1 MPNGIKKR
9 FLQICKQITV
19 KKVMITLLTVLIIFI
34 PTILAKV
41 YTEHAKS
48 SNSEEMKR
56 VHTVELLDASG
67 KKLFSEEANLKENG
81 DTSLVSIFNAIS
93 NNMLQSDKISENV
106 VTEAPLTA
114 RLISQ
119 ADVKILTC
127 YFSFTEGAS
136 YCVDG
141 NGIYYKIPAADS
153 ERFLAS
159 PFSESLYKEAS
170 SHTLS
175 TANGDVILPTHID
188 WHYLNTNGTFLS
200 ASLNESTEET
210 LTYNVTG
217 GISLSFS
224 KMPDKCTVE
233 IYDGNELLFSGNLEE
248 LSALTLDYGVSFYV
262 SVNAEWTRTDDSK
275 NFGAAEYGFN
285 VTVQDRAEF
294 TIDKTELSFG
304 EYAILKATH
313 VSDISKIT
321 FTSDIPGFNPIF
333 KLDGTNAFAVIPCPS
348 AVSENGSYGITVSY
362 GISTQSFK
370 LTASEASVLQQAK
383 LNKYFEEF
391 ELSKKLSDIS
401 ASSFIFVNGETHAP
415 DGYIKNN
422 SSNSRDTFFTEYIC
436 LNGYGMPIKAITGG
450 TVALTGS
457 EAKLGTYAVI
467 DIGLGIN
474 VIYAN
479 MSSTDVNVGDCAAT
493 GDIVGRTGE
502 LSDGTSEGFIIF
514 AVYQGTMLNIN
525 SIYR

>member
-1 MPNGIKKR
+1 MPNGIKNR
-9 FLQICKQITV
+9 FLRFCKQITA
-19 KKVMITLLTVLIIFI
+19 KKILITLLIVLIIFI
-34 PTILAKV
+34 PTILARV
-41 YTEHAKS
+41 YIKHTKNS
-48 SNSEEMKR
+48 DSEEMHR
-56 VHTVELLDASG
+56 VHTVELLDTSG
-67 KKLFSEEANLKENG
+67 EKLFSEEADPKENG

-93 NNMLQSDKISENV
+93 NNMIQSDKISENV

-119 ADVKILTC
+119 ADIKVLTC

-141 NGIYYKIPAADS
+141 DGIYYKIPAADS

-170 SHTLS
+170 APTLS
-175 TANGDVILPTHID
+175 TADGDVILPGRID
-188 WHYLNTNGTFLS
+188 WQYLNTNGTFLS
-200 ASLNESTEET
+200 ASLNKTAEEV

-224 KMPDKCTVE
+224 KMPDNCAVE
-233 IYDGNELLFSGNLEE
+233 IYDSTELLFSGNLEE

-262 SVNAEWTRTDDSK
+262 SVNAEWTRTDDGK
-275 NFGAAEYGFN
+275 NFGTAEYGFN

-294 TIDKTELSFG
+294 TINKTELSFG

-313 VSDISKIT
+313 VSDISKLT

-348 AVSENGSYGITVSY
+348 VTAENGSYSITVSY
-362 GISTQSFK
+362 GISTQSFN
-370 LTASEASVLQQAK
+370 LTASENAVLQQET
-383 LNKYFEEF
+383 LNKSLGEF

-401 ASSFIFVNGETHAP
+401 ASNFIFVGGETCTP

-422 SSNSRDTFFTEYIC
+422 LFYNRNAFFTEYIC

-450 TVALTGS
+450 TVALTGN
-457 EAKLGTYAVI
+457 EEGLGTYAVV

-474 VIYAN
+474 VVYAH
-479 MSSTDVNVGDCAAT
+479 MSSADVTVGTYVAA
-493 GDIVGRTGE
+493 GNIIGRTGE
-502 LSDGTSEGFIIF
+502 LSNGVSEGFTVF
-514 AVYQGTMLNIN
+514 AVYQGTVLNIN